1 MQSRTTTSTMSTM
14 KKKIGY
20 TLIAAGVGAALATG
34 YSHMDTRA
42 FSSAQAATAPMGVT
56 APAVAASAAANL
68 PDFAALVDRAG
79 PSVVNISVVSNGKKG
94 MQSAP
99 DADDDDDDE
108 GGPPPDLYKRFGIPG
123 GPGGPG
129 GRMQPQPQMRGLGSG
144 FIVSPDGYIVT
155 NAHVVDGASEVTV
168 KLTDRREF
176 TAKVIGSDKRTDVAL
191 IKIDATGLPALDI
204 NANPAIRKGEWVI
217 AIGSPFG
224 FESSVTAGVISGVHR
239 ALPNGQMVPFI
250 QTDVAVNPGNSG
262 GPLLNAAG
270 QVVGV
275 NSQIYSRSGGYMGLS
290 FAIPA
295 DIAAKVADQLKT
307 TGKVAHGRLGVGI
320 QGIDQ
325 TLAQSFGLKDSSG
338 ALVGTVEKNSPAE
351 KAGFK
356 AGDVIRSIDG
366 VAMVDSTDVTSR
378 IGNAAPGT
386 KLAIEVWRDG
396 KPTTLNATVG
406 ALDDGKIA
414 RNDVDAGEP
423 KGKLGVAVRP
433 LSPEE
438 QKQAGKAGLVVE
450 KSGGAAAKAGVQPGD
465 LIVGVGST
473 KVTTIEELRAQVDKA
488 GKTAALLIERDG
500 RQIYVPVKIS

>member
-1 MQSRTTTSTMSTM
+1 MQLRKVT
-14 KKKIGY
+14 Y
-20 TLIAAGVGAALATG
+20 ALIAAGVGAGLATG
-34 YSHMDTRA
+34 YSHFDTRA
-42 FSSAQAATAPMGVT
+42 LASAQAATAPAGIAV
-56 APAVAASAAANL
+56 PAVAGSAAANL
-68 PDFAALVDRAG
+68 PDFTMLVDRAG
-79 PSVVNISVVSNGKKG
+79 PSVVNISVVANAKKG
-94 MQSAP
+94 MRGMP
-99 DADDDDDDE
+99 DSDDDDE
-108 GGPPPDLYKRFGIPG
+108 EGIPPEFYKRFGAPNG
-123 GPGGPG
+123 QG
-129 GRMQPQPQMRGLGSG
+129 GRGQAQPQMRGMGSG

-155 NAHVVDGASEVTV
+155 NAHVVDGATEVTV

-176 TAKVIGSDKRTDVAL
+176 TAKVIGSDKRTDIAL
-191 IKIDATGLPALDI
+191 IKIDAANLPALDI
-204 NANPAIRKGEWVI
+204 NANPAIKRGEWVI

-224 FESSVTAGVISGVHR
+224 FESSVTAGVVSGVHR
-239 ALPNGQMVPFI
+239 ALPDGQMVPFI

-262 GPLLNAAG
+262 GPLLNAKG

-325 TLAQSFGLKDSSG
+325 SLAQSFGLKDSSG
-338 ALVGTVEKNSPAE
+338 ALVGTVEKDSPAE

-356 AGDVIRSIDG
+356 PGDVIRSIDG

-378 IGNAAPGT
+378 IGNAAPGS
-386 KLAIEVWRDG
+386 KIAVEVWRDG
-396 KPTTLNATVG
+396 KLVALNATVG
-406 ALDDGKIA
+406 SLDDTKVAKADI
-414 RNDVDAGEP
+414 DAGEP

-438 QKQAGKAGLVVE
+438 QKSSGKAGLVVE

-465 LIVGVGST
+465 LIVGVGSN
-473 KVTTIEELRAQVDKA
+473 KVTTVEELRMQVDKA
-488 GKTAALLIERDG
+488 GKTAALLIEREG
-500 RQIYVPVKIS
+500 RQIFVPVKIS

>member
-1 MQSRTTTSTMSTM
+1 MQLRKVT
-14 KKKIGY
+14 Y
-20 TLIAAGVGAALATG
+20 ALIAAGIGAGVATG
-34 YSHMDTRA
+34 YSHFDARA
-42 FSSAQAATAPMGVT
+42 LGSAQAATAPSSIA
-56 APAVAASAAANL
+56 APAVAGTAAANL
-68 PDFAALVDRAG
+68 PDFTALVDRAG
-79 PSVVNISVVSNGKKG
+79 PSVVNISVVGSAKKG
-94 MQSAP
+94 AQGAP
-99 DADDDDDDE
+99 DDEDDDE
-108 GGPPPDLYKRFGIPG
+108 EAAPPDLFKRFGIPG
-123 GPGGPG
+123 GPGGQG
-129 GRMQPQPQMRGLGSG
+129 ARPQQQTRGLGSG

-191 IKIDATGLPALDI
+191 IKIDAANLPALDI
-204 NANPAIRKGEWVI
+204 NANPVIRKGEWVI

-224 FESSVTAGVISGVHR
+224 FESSVSAGVISGVHR

-295 DIAAKVADQLKT
+295 DIAAKVANQLKT

-320 QGIDQ
+320 QGMDQ

-338 ALVGTVEKNSPAE
+338 ALVGNVEKGSPAE

-356 AGDVIRSIDG
+356 PGDVIRSIDG
-366 VAMVDSTDVTSR
+366 VAMVDSTDITSR
-378 IGNAAPGT
+378 IGNAAPGS
-386 KLAIEVWRDG
+386 KLAIDVWRDG
-396 KPTTLNATVG
+396 KTVALTATVG

-414 RNDVDAGEP
+414 KADADAGEP

-438 QKQAGKAGLVVE
+438 QKASGKAGLVVE

-473 KVTTIEELRAQVDKA
+473 RVTTVEELRAQVDKA
-488 GKTAALLIERDG
+488 GKTAALLIEREG
-500 RQIYVPVKIS
+500 RQIYVPVKVS

>member
-1 MQSRTTTSTMSTM
+1 MQLRKVT
-14 KKKIGY
+14 Y
-20 TLIAAGVGAALATG
+20 ALIAAGIGAGVATG
-34 YSHMDTRA
+34 YSHFDARA
-42 FSSAQAATAPMGVT
+42 LGSAQAATAPSAIA
-56 APAVAASAAANL
+56 APAVAGTAAANL
-68 PDFAALVDRAG
+68 PDFTALVDRAG
-79 PSVVNISVVSNGKKG
+79 PSVVNISVVGSAKKG
-94 MQSAP
+94 MQGAP
-99 DADDDDDDE
+99 DDEDDDE
-108 GGPPPDLYKRFGIPG
+108 EAAPPDLFKRFGIPN

-129 GRMQPQPQMRGLGSG
+129 ARPQQQTRGLGSG

-191 IKIDATGLPALDI
+191 IKIDAANLPALDI
-204 NANPAIRKGEWVI
+204 NANPVIRKGEWVI

-224 FESSVTAGVISGVHR
+224 FESSVSAGVISGVHR

-295 DIAAKVADQLKT
+295 DIAAKVAGQLKT

-320 QGIDQ
+320 QGMDQ

-338 ALVGTVEKNSPAE
+338 ALVGNVEKGSPAE

-356 AGDVIRSIDG
+356 PGDVIRSIDG
-366 VAMVDSTDVTSR
+366 VAMVDSTDISSR
-378 IGNAAPGT
+378 IGNAAPGS
-386 KLAIEVWRDG
+386 KLSIDVWRDG
-396 KPTTLNATVG
+396 KTVALTATVG

-414 RNDVDAGEP
+414 KADADPGEP

-438 QKQAGKAGLVVE
+438 QKASGKAGLVVE

-465 LIVGVGST
+465 LIVGVGSAR
-473 KVTTIEELRAQVDKA
+473 VTTVEELRAQVDKA
-488 GKTAALLIERDG
+488 GKTAALLIEREG
-500 RQIYVPVKIS
+500 RQIYVPVKVS

>member
-1 MQSRTTTSTMSTM
+1 MQL
-14 KKKIGY
+14 KKVTY
-20 TLIAAGVGAALATG
+20 ALIAAGVGAGVATG
-34 YSHMDTRA
+34 YSHFDARA
-42 FSSAQAATAPMGVT
+42 LSSAQAATAPAGVS

-68 PDFAALVDRAG
+68 PDFSALVERAG
-79 PSVVNISVVSNGKKG
+79 PSVVNISVVSSGKKG
-94 MQSAP
+94 RQAMP
-99 DADDDDDDE
+99 DGDDEDDE
-108 GGPPPDLYKRFGIPG
+108 GGTPPGGGIPHEFFKRFGIPN
-123 GPGGPG
+123 GPG

-155 NAHVVDGASEVTV
+155 NAHVVDGATEVTV

-176 TAKVIGSDKRTDVAL
+176 TAKVIGTDKRTDIAL
-191 IKIDATGLPALDI
+191 IKIDAANLQALDL
-204 NANPAIRKGEWVI
+204 NANPAIKRGEWVI

-224 FESSVTAGVISGVHR
+224 FESSVSAGVISGVHR

-262 GPLLNAAG
+262 GPLLNSAG

-325 TLAQSFGLKDSSG
+325 TLAQSFGLKDSGG
-338 ALVGTVEKNSPAE
+338 ALIGSVEKNSPAE

-356 AGDVIRSIDG
+356 PGDVIRSIDG
-366 VAMVDSTDVTSR
+366 VAVIDSTDVTSR

-386 KLAIEVWRDG
+386 KLSIGVWRDG
-396 KPTTLNATVG
+396 KAETLSATVG
-406 ALDDGKIA
+406 AFDDGKVA
-414 RNDVDAGEP
+414 KADADAIEP

-438 QKQAGKAGLVVE
+438 QKSSGKAGLVVE
-450 KSGGAAAKAGVQPGD
+450 KSAGAAAKAGVQPGD
-465 LIVGVGST
+465 LIVGVGSS
-473 KVTTIEELRAQVDKA
+473 KVTTVDELRTQVDKA
-488 GKTAALLIERDG
+488 GKTAALLIEREG